1 MKLPLFIKNK
11 IVYVE
16 KFKESAKNTPLVN
29 KQVQQSCMIKE
40 TMEKF
45 IVFLYTSTEQMKLK
59 IKKKKAPFKYC
70 PK

>member
-1 MKLPLFIKNK
+1 MQKNSK
-11 IVYVE
+11 NL
-16 KFKESAKNTPLVN
+16 KNTPLVN

-59 IKKKKAPFKYC
+59 IKKKKDPFKYC